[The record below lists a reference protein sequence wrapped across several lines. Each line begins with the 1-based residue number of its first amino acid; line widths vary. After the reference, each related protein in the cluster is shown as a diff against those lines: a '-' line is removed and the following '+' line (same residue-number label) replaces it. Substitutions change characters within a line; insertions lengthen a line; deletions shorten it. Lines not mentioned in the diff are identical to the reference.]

1 MARKAKC
8 KICGTELSKDRYS
21 PNGKAPYYCS
31 EVEYLSVYKNTDKD
45 ELYALIQQI
54 FPFCLLIYSHLLISL
69 TLLQLLILFNNSTL
83 IVTGKQIGR
92 AHV

>member
-1 MARKAKC
+1 MGRKAKC

-31 EVEYLSVYKNTDKD
+31 EGEYLSVYKNDDKD

-54 FPFCLLIYSHLLISL
+54 FSFKDNFIPPLVKKLIKDLMVISCSSSL
-69 TLLQLLILFNNSTL
+69 TYNEN
-83 IVTGKQIGR
+83 
-92 AHV
+92 H